1 MAAEQQTHTYR
12 MKQRPSLTKR
22 QRQVLV
28 AVIREHVK
36 SASPVGSS
44 VLARNARLGIGSAS
58 IRRAMAEL
66 EELGYLSHPHTSA
79 GRVPTEVGYRTYVD
93 WLMRPVRLEEIEA
106 FAIEERLKQARGGTE
121 EVVVQACR
129 VLSTLS
135 KQLALATRPLLVDT
149 PIERVELVAL
159 APDRLL
165 LAVMTRAGVVRTAIV
180 ETEQAVSA
188 RHAQAAGHILNTVM
202 KGLTPREVLVL
213 LEGEPLLPVDPPLGP
228 ALTRVTGRLMH
239 SMDLGVLHFEGTGY
253 VLAQPEFVDG
263 TRLRGLMG
271 ALEERS
277 SLVRELVEHTE
288 SGGSTIVIGKEHH
301 CRGMDCVSVVSSRY
315 RIGNASGV
323 VAVLG
328 PTRMWYNKLVPMVEG
343 VATAITRVLGE

>member
-1 MAAEQQTHTYR
+1 MTEEQESGSSR
-12 MKQRPSLTKR
+12 GRQRPALTKR

-28 AVIREHVK
+28 AVIREHVR

-44 VLARNARLGIGSAS
+44 VLARSARLGIGAAS
-58 IRRAMAEL
+58 VRRAMAEL

-93 WLMRPVRLEEIEA
+93 WLMRPVRLEVAET
-106 FAIEERLKQARGGTE
+106 FVIEERLKQARGGTE

-188 RHAQAAGHILNTVM
+188 RHAKAAGHILNTVM
-202 KGLTPREVLVL
+202 SGLTPREVLAL
-213 LEGEPLLPVDPPLGP
+213 LEGEPLLPVDPPLGG

-239 SMDLGVLHFEGTGY
+239 AMALGVLHFEGTSY
-253 VLAQPEFVDG
+253 ALAQPEFVDG

-271 ALEERS
+271 VLEERS

-288 SGGSTIVIGKEHH
+288 SAGPTILIGREHH
-301 CRGMDCVSVVSSRY
+301 CQGMDCVSVVSSRY
-315 RIGNASGV
+315 RIGGTSGV

-328 PTRMWYNKLVPMVEG
+328 PTRMWYSRLVPMVEG
-343 VATAITRVLGE
+343 VAKAITRVLGE